1 MSNSAWSIDHVLPMQ
16 EKLLHGT
23 HGNKQG
29 IRLRLDGI
37 VLPTIVLHVCA
48 GK

>member
-1 MSNSAWSIDHVLPMQ
+1 MLPMK
-16 EKLLHGT
+16 EKLLHDT

-29 IRLRLDGI
+29 LRLRLDGI
-37 VLPTIVLHVCA
+37 VLPTIVLHGCA

>member
-1 MSNSAWSIDHVLPMQ
+1 MLPMQ
-16 EKLLHGT
+16 EKLLHDT

-29 IRLRLDGI
+29 IRLRLDGTLCI
-37 VLPTIVLHVCA
+37 VLPTIVLHGCA